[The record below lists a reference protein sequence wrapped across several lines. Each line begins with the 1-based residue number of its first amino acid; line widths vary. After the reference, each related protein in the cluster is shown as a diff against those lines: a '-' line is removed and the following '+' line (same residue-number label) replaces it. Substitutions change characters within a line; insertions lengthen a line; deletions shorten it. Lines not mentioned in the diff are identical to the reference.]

1 MPTHSDS
8 TRPEICATLSMAER
22 AHVPEADHQEQL
34 HPAGPE
40 GGGDN
45 AAHAPSKDAPEA
57 DVFEQLTP
65 AGPQPEQQLPVSSRV
80 PREFIPEADALEQAS
95 PADRELFEDDE

>member
-1 MPTHSDS
+1 MDVCVGPAVHHDE
-8 TRPEICATLSMAER
+8 RRVGDLRAER
-22 AHVPEADHQEQL
+22 DIRSRA
-34 HPAGPE
+34 
-40 GGGDN
+40 GGDN